1 MIELLI
7 SLAKM
12 ILMLLPFG
20 VLCWWN
26 SKANLKRKI
35 RYKQF
40 LMPIVA
46 LVLCIVAT
54 FLLSEIYDLA
64 VLCLLRIDDWIRSFG
79 DWVLRKLPQALQS
92 LGTGAHGLAD
102 LLEGFIKKLNLNF
115 WAFYVANALI
125 LLAYVLVKPVIL
137 LLMKGLFR
145 DGGLFQMLAG
155 IFYEYDEE
163 DDRWDLKPRF
173 GQARTF
179 LKTMYVAAVLV
190 GAIGVLVSS
199 RLYLNELLTAVYYP
213 VFSVIILGEVCA
225 FLNGLTKKE
234 RKRQEGADDEE
245 ARKSV
250 DYSSMMGVLRSLFGD
265 KLDAEN
271 NDVCEADTDGAMEKE
286 LLERLEESDAMAE
299 EAYGKFMQA
308 RVRDGL
314 DIDANYLLSGRQLL
328 NGQSVLFNDP
338 FYYDLIPYIF
348 FPMDRALLRHQ
359 KVLVILGRHGT
370 EENVSQWVREGLA
383 SVSHIPDLWKI
394 GVLEGREDPEEE
406 VPVPD
411 VGILTRSSVHDLRMH
426 ERNRDFFDQ
435 VGFVVL
441 IEPSRLVTTAQ
452 VGLNSLVRHCRR
464 DRKKRLV
471 FCSADKNCDGLL
483 DALSHILM
491 VSLQEVSATNHHKGT
506 ASCMVWDAD
515 GEHLQHRLLP
525 NISRYLGMGTEL
537 SFAALKEQIPET
549 RWYGGDSFP
558 VVDIQWIARQYYYDL
573 LKYAKLPPSQEMMD
587 RVFRVSTDMWSA
599 PVKAEQYI
607 TVEDESFNMFEM
619 RRSFATR
626 ATEQGFINVICPE
639 YLLKDYMADNESI
652 FRTDPKAIPYI
663 TADYA
668 RTVRNVVLRLC
679 LRMSTGLVPER
690 DIVRELV
697 MVDRDATDPLRSLWQ
712 QICLSCG
719 HLGHTTEDLDGRLLL
734 HRQTPDGEEVFT
746 SEVLVHKRRF
756 DMDTGRMEDMYCIT
770 NSRFIKVVLG
780 DLAMAE
786 YVAEDDNGERQ
797 YLGTELRG
805 HVYQKYLPG
814 QFFTFGGKYYE
825 MLRVTSEGKVVVRR
839 ASEHIHGRPAYRQVR
854 DYYIAH
860 PVDSQT
866 MGECKDMGTIR
877 ICRQYADIR
886 VQSPAYWKLDRY
898 NDLAGGRRVAING
911 VPDRIY
917 HNKAL
922 VRVDL
927 RPGENLPEGTVQ
939 TLTLLINEVLRTLL
953 AENQDYLVAVCGGE
967 ASLPNTYSLYGEE
980 GFEPDGNSIYLI
992 EDSQMDIGLLDTVE
1006 RNLDRIFAIICD
1018 YLQWHE
1024 EKLASEEP
1032 KPEGD
1037 EGTEGGEPGQDG
1049 PTDADGPDGAEP
1061 GADGKKEGFFR
1072 RILRKIRE
1080 FFRKLFRRKKKEAEP
1095 APEAGT
1101 EPETDTEPVG
1111 EPGVPDDEP
1120 LVPLDPAPSEEQTVE
1135 EEAPMESRALFSR
1148 RLADAEP
1155 TTDPGDVPEGE
1166 VETGA
1171 GSDGDTVDY
1180 EKEKILKPGGKRER
1194 LAYKDRFY
1202 LRYGSDE
1209 LAQSLQIQGVRDL
1222 LTGLGY
1228 SNSALTQARKGKD
1241 VADLVERTFVPGREG
1256 AHYCDF
1262 CGCDMAGMD
1271 FDVLGDG
1278 RERCPDCARTAV
1290 KSLDEFVALHDA
1302 VLRNMKMLFGVKIN
1316 APVHVQMVNS
1326 RKLHRKLGRTFVP
1339 TGNSD
1344 GRVLGVAIKDGNG
1357 YSILVENGAPKLMST
1372 MTMVHEMTHIW
1383 QYLNWDGRDIK
1394 KTYGKDELE
1403 VYEGMAKWV
1412 EIQYAYLMGE
1422 TATAKREEMI
1432 TRHRQDEYGRGFV
1445 KYADKYPLTIGSS
1458 VSGKT
1463 PFDEPKRP
1471 L

>member
-286 LLERLEESDAMAE
+286 LLERLEQSDAMAE
-299 EAYGKFMQA
+299 EAYGKFMQTRA
-308 RVRDGL
+308 RDGL

-471 FCSADKNCDGLL
+471 FCSTDKNCDGLL

-690 DIVRELV
+690 
-697 MVDRDATDPLRSLWQ
+697 
-712 QICLSCG
+712 
-719 HLGHTTEDLDGRLLL
+719 
-734 HRQTPDGEEVFT
+734 
-746 SEVLVHKRRF
+746 
-756 DMDTGRMEDMYCIT
+756 
-770 NSRFIKVVLG
+770 
-780 DLAMAE
+780 
-786 YVAEDDNGERQ
+786 
-797 YLGTELRG
+797 
-805 HVYQKYLPG
+805 
-814 QFFTFGGKYYE
+814 
-825 MLRVTSEGKVVVRR
+825 
-839 ASEHIHGRPAYRQVR
+839 
-854 DYYIAH
+854 
-860 PVDSQT
+860 
-866 MGECKDMGTIR
+866 
-877 ICRQYADIR
+877 
-886 VQSPAYWKLDRY
+886 
-898 NDLAGGRRVAING
+898 
-911 VPDRIY
+911 
-917 HNKAL
+917 
-922 VRVDL
+922 
-927 RPGENLPEGTVQ
+927 
-939 TLTLLINEVLRTLL
+939 
-953 AENQDYLVAVCGGE
+953 
-967 ASLPNTYSLYGEE
+967 
-980 GFEPDGNSIYLI
+980 
-992 EDSQMDIGLLDTVE
+992 
-1006 RNLDRIFAIICD
+1006 
-1018 YLQWHE
+1018 
-1024 EKLASEEP
+1024 
-1032 KPEGD
+1032 
-1037 EGTEGGEPGQDG
+1037 
-1049 PTDADGPDGAEP
+1049 
-1061 GADGKKEGFFR
+1061 
-1072 RILRKIRE
+1072 
-1080 FFRKLFRRKKKEAEP
+1080 
-1095 APEAGT
+1095 
-1101 EPETDTEPVG
+1101 
-1111 EPGVPDDEP
+1111 
-1120 LVPLDPAPSEEQTVE
+1120 
-1135 EEAPMESRALFSR
+1135 
-1148 RLADAEP
+1148 
-1155 TTDPGDVPEGE
+1155 
-1166 VETGA
+1166 
-1171 GSDGDTVDY
+1171 
-1180 EKEKILKPGGKRER
+1180 
-1194 LAYKDRFY
+1194 
-1202 LRYGSDE
+1202 
-1209 LAQSLQIQGVRDL
+1209 
-1222 LTGLGY
+1222 
-1228 SNSALTQARKGKD
+1228 
-1241 VADLVERTFVPGREG
+1241 
-1256 AHYCDF
+1256 
-1262 CGCDMAGMD
+1262 
-1271 FDVLGDG
+1271 
-1278 RERCPDCARTAV
+1278 
-1290 KSLDEFVALHDA
+1290 
-1302 VLRNMKMLFGVKIN
+1302 
-1316 APVHVQMVNS
+1316 
-1326 RKLHRKLGRTFVP
+1326 
-1339 TGNSD
+1339 
-1344 GRVLGVAIKDGNG
+1344 
-1357 YSILVENGAPKLMST
+1357 
-1372 MTMVHEMTHIW
+1372 
-1383 QYLNWDGRDIK
+1383 
-1394 KTYGKDELE
+1394 
-1403 VYEGMAKWV
+1403 
-1412 EIQYAYLMGE
+1412 
-1422 TATAKREEMI
+1422 
-1432 TRHRQDEYGRGFV
+1432 
-1445 KYADKYPLTIGSS
+1445 
-1458 VSGKT
+1458 
-1463 PFDEPKRP
+1463 
-1471 L
+1471 